1 MIITRTPFRITL
13 GGGGTDLPSFYE
25 NHGGLIFSFA
35 LNKYMFI
42 TVKRP
47 FADKLIR
54 LKYSIS
60 ETVENVS
67 ELKHDIARECLTKLD
82 INDSIDVVSMADIPA
97 GSGMG
102 SSSSYTVGLL
112 NALHTMKREY
122 IPLQELA
129 EEACDIE
136 MYRLQ
141 KPMGK
146 QDQYLAAFGGF
157 TILEIAKDGNVTIKR
172 ANISDTTIEDLNRNL
187 LSFYTGVQR
196 KNVGIL
202 DQQDKATLDNKK
214 QVLDSLHYIKESGY
228 KILDI
233 VEGGNITELGHMFD
247 EHWKYKKKLAKG
259 ISNAQFDEIYKIAMQ
274 NGALGG
280 KISGAGG
287 GGFFLFYCEENHGKL
302 RKAMTDAGLKEMR
315 FDFDYE
321 GTKVLVNFMDYTL
334 YGNGNR

>member
-13 GGGGTDLPSFYE
+13 GGGGTDLPSYYE
-25 NHGGLIFSFA
+25 KHGGFIFSFA

-54 LKYSIS
+54 LKYNIS
-60 ETVENVS
+60 ETVEKVS
-67 ELKHDIARECLTKLD
+67 DLKHDIARETLTMLNIK
-82 INDSIDVVSMADIPA
+82 DSIDVVSMADIPA

-122 IPLQELA
+122 LPLQELA
-129 EEACDIE
+129 EEACEIE
-136 MYRLQ
+136 MYRLN

-157 TILEIAKDGNVTIKR
+157 TVLEIDKDGKVNVKR
-172 ANISDTTIEDLNRNL
+172 AKVSDSTIDGLRTNL
-187 LSFYTGVQR
+187 MSFYTGVQR

-202 DQQDKATLDNKK
+202 AQQDKATVDKK
-214 QVLDSLHYIKESGY
+214 KTVLDSLHYIKDSGY

-233 VEGGNITELGHMFD
+233 VESGNISELGNMFD
-247 EHWKYKKKLAKG
+247 EHWKYKKQLAKG
-259 ISNAQFDEIYKIAMQ
+259 ITNPQFDEIYDIAMK

-287 GGFFLFYCEENHGKL
+287 GGFFLFYCENNHAKL

-315 FDFDYE
+315 FDFDHE

-334 YGNGNR
+334 YGNGG

>member
-13 GGGGTDLPSFYE
+13 GGGGTDLPSYYE
-25 NHGGLIFSFA
+25 NHGGFIFSFT

-54 LKYSIS
+54 LKYNIS
-60 ETVENVS
+60 ETVANVS
-67 ELKHDIARECLTKLD
+67 ELKHDIARECLTELN
-82 INDSIDVVSMADIPA
+82 ITDSIDVVSMADIPA

-136 MYRLQ
+136 MYRLN

-157 TILEIAKDGNVTIKR
+157 TILEIAKDGKVTVKR
-172 ANISDTTIEDLNRNL
+172 ANISDTTIEGLNRNL

-202 DQQDKATLDNKK
+202 AKQSKATEDNKK
-214 QVLDSLHYIKESGY
+214 QVLDSLNYIKDSGY

-233 VEGGNITELGHMFD
+233 VESGNITELGHMFD
-247 EHWKYKKKLAKG
+247 EHWKYKKQLAKG
-259 ISNAQFDEIYKIAMQ
+259 ISNPQFDEIYKIAMQ

-287 GGFFLFYCEENHGKL
+287 GGFFLFYCENDQSKL
-302 RKAMTDAGLKEMR
+302 RKAMKEAGLKEMR

-321 GTKVLVNFMDYTL
+321 GSKVLVNFMDYTIA
-334 YGNGNR
+334 NS